1 MISCC
6 FLLVDCQRKYV
17 YSMPNKI
24 SFLCLKD
31 VFVVKFK
38 EAFYHPPEL
47 EF

>member
-6 FLLVDCQRKYV
+6 FLLVECQRKDV
-17 YSMPNKI
+17 YPMPNII

-38 EAFYHPPEL
+38 EEFYHPPEL